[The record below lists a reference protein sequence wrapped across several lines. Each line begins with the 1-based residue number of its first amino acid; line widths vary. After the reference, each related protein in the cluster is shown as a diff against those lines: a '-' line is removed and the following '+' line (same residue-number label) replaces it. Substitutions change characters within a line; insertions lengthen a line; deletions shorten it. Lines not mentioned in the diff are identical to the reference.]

1 MFSKLPKKE
10 SLIFS
15 NEHLNENTCNSA
27 KKIGDVLVISYFMR

>member
-15 NEHLNENTCNSA
+15 KKHLNENTCNSA
-27 KKIGDVLVISYFMR
+27 KKIGDV